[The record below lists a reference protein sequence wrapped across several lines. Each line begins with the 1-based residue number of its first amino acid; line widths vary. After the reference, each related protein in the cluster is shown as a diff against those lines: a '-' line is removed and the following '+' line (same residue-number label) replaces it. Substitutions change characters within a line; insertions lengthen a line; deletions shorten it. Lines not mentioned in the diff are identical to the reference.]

1 MSKDLAFWFVAAT
14 IYGAILY
21 MLVRPGSN
29 GPVLVTNVL
38 NNLSDLVRG
47 SIGYTWDGTNKKWV
61 AP

>member
-1 MSKDLAFWFVAAT
+1 MKDLVFWFVAAS

-47 SIGYTWDGTNKKWV
+47 SIGYTWDSTNKKWV

>member
-1 MSKDLAFWFVAAT
+1 MKDLIFWFIAAT
-14 IYGAILY
+14 IYGAIIY

-29 GPVLVTNVL
+29 GPDLVTNVL

-47 SIGYTWDGTNKKWV
+47 SVGYSWDSKSKKWV

>member
-1 MSKDLAFWFVAAT
+1 MKELIFWFVAAT
-14 IYGAILY
+14 IYGAIIY
-21 MLVRPGSN
+21 MLVRPNSN

-47 SIGYTWDGTNKKWV
+47 SVGYTWDSKAKKWV

>member
-1 MSKDLAFWFVAAT
+1 MKDLAFWFVAAS

-47 SIGYTWDGTNKKWV
+47 SIGYTWDSTNKKWV
-61 AP
+61 TP

>member
-1 MSKDLAFWFVAAT
+1 MKDLVFWFIAAS
-14 IYGAILY
+14 IYGGILY

-29 GPVLVTNVL
+29 GPVLVTNIL

-47 SIGYTWDGTNKKWV
+47 SVGYTWDSTSKKWV